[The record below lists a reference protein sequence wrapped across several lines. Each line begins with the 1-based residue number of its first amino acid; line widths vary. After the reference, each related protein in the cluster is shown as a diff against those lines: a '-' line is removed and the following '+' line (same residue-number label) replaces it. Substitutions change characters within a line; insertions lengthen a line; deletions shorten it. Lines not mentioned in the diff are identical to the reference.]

1 MANEVLYSVS
11 HARWHF
17 VQSPPHIVE
26 GLVEATAMPRPLA
39 EMLAGRGITK
49 DGIEAWL
56 TPRMRDLMPD
66 PLTLADMDK
75 AVNRLADAVEA
86 GEKIG
91 IFGDYDV
98 DGAAS
103 AAILHNVLSGLG
115 LEVSV
120 HIPHRFTEGYGP
132 NEAALLGLVESG
144 CRLIVTVDCGI
155 TAHAPIA
162 ATIATGVE
170 TIIIEHHIPGTDL
183 PPAYAVVNP
192 QRLDD
197 ESGVEYLAAAGVV
210 FLVVVGLVRELRER
224 GYFNDT
230 RIEPDLMRELD
241 IVALATVADIMPL
254 KGLNRAFVRSGLKVM
269 AWRERLGLA
278 ALADLARLNAPPDSY
293 ALGFVLSPR
302 INAGGRLGDDP
313 TLGVRLLTA
322 SDARTAEECATQLDV
337 LNDERRNIE
346 RDTTAIA
353 MKHAE
358 TMADDKVLCLADAGC
373 HQGVMG
379 ISAGRVKDALNKTA
393 CVINISTDAE
403 GQRIGKGSG
412 RAVKGFRL
420 GAAIIAARQ
429 AGLLLAGGGHD
440 AAAGFSLD
448 MKHFDDF
455 RAFLNARAEKEL
467 GNGAALKDYHIDAE
481 MPLKHIGAELLDWL
495 DRTGPYG
502 AQMPTPL
509 FFFRDVGLRNYR
521 VMGKAEEHIHLR
533 LDDGLAQ
540 VDAVAF
546 GVAGTAVGG
555 ALATMRDGA
564 RSDIIGTINRNRFRG
579 ESKPQIIIRDIRMG
593 L

>member
-1 MANEVLYSVS
+1 MVHETPLSVS
-11 HARWHF
+11 HARWH
-17 VQSPPHIVE
+17 VVPSPPHIVE
-26 GLVEATAMPRPLA
+26 GLVEATNMPRPLA

-56 TPRMRDLMPD
+56 TPRLRDLMPD

-75 AVNRLADAVEA
+75 AVGRLADAVES

-103 AAILHNVLSGLG
+103 AAILYDVLGGLG

-144 CRLIVTVDCGI
+144 CRLILTVDCGI

-162 ATIATGVE
+162 ATIKAGVE

-210 FLVVVGLVRELRER
+210 FLVAVGLVRELRER

-230 RIEPDLMRELD
+230 RMEPDLMRELD

-269 AWRERLGLA
+269 ARRQRLGLA

-293 ALGFVLSPR
+293 ALGFVLGPR
-302 INAGGRLGDDP
+302 INAGGRLGDSV
-313 TLGVRLLTA
+313 LGVQLLTA
-322 SDARTAEECATQLDV
+322 SDAKTAEECATQLDV
-337 LNDERRNIE
+337 LNAERRNIE
-346 RDTTAIA
+346 SETTEIA

-358 TMADDKVLCLADAGC
+358 KMADDKVLCLADAGC
-373 HQGVMG
+373 HEGVIG

-393 CVINISTDAE
+393 CVISVSAD
-403 GQRIGKGSG
+403 GRIGKGSA

-420 GAAIIAARQ
+420 GSAIIAARQ

-448 MKHFDDF
+448 MQKLDDF
-455 RAFLNARAEKEL
+455 RAFLNARADKEL
-467 GNGAALKDYHIDAE
+467 GADAAIKDYYIDAE
-481 MPLKHIGAELLDWL
+481 MPLTHIGENLLDWL

-502 AQMPTPL
+502 VGMPTPL
-509 FFFRDVGLRNYR
+509 FLFRDVALRNYR
-521 VMGKAEEHIHLR
+521 AMGKAEEHIGMR

-555 ALATMRDGA
+555 ALAVMRDGA
-564 RSDIIGTINRNRFRG
+564 RGDIIGTINRNRFRG

-593 L
+593 